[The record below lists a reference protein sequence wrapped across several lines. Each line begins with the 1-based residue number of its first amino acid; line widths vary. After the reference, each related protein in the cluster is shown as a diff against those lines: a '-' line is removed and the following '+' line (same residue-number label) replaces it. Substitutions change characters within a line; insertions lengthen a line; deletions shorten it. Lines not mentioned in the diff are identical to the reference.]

1 MVNKKSS
8 LGRGLASILGGNTS
22 NIPIK
27 EINNN
32 KESTPQSVGITNE
45 ILITQIETNP
55 FQPRIEFNQEK
66 LDELAASIEQLGIIQ
81 PITVRKMNHNKYQLI
96 SGERRFRASQIAG
109 LEKLPAFVRVA
120 NDQEMLEMAL
130 VENIQRENLNPI
142 EVAISYKR
150 LIEEIKLTQEQCSE
164 RVGKNRSTI
173 TNFLRL
179 LKLPYEIQEGLKEG
193 AISNGHAKALLSIK
207 NNETQINLFYDTV
220 ANGYSV
226 RELEQ
231 MAKDFSDKTFK
242 RKSKDKNINTLDPL
256 PFSQQ
261 KMMHD
266 LSRNLEKDVEL
277 KRNKKGKG
285 KLIIPFSND
294 DDLARIFEIINK

>member
-32 KESTPQSVGITNE
+32 KEPIPQSVRVTNE

-142 EVAISYKR
+142 EIAISYKR

-179 LKLPYEIQEGLKEG
+179 LRLPYEIQEGLKEG

-207 NNETQINLFYDTV
+207 NTETQINLFYDTV

-231 MAKDFSDKTFK
+231 MAKDFSGKTFK
-242 RKSKDKNINTLDPL
+242 RTSKVKNINTTNPL

-266 LSRNLEKDVEL
+266 LSRSLGKDVEL

-294 DDLARIFEIINK
+294 DELARVFEIINK

>member
-8 LGRGLASILGGNTS
+8 LGRGLASILGGNIS

-32 KESTPQSVGITNE
+32 KESTPQSVGVTNE

-55 FQPRIEFNQEK
+55 FQPRAEFNQEK

-207 NNETQINLFYDTV
+207 NTETQINLFYDTV

-231 MAKDFSDKTFK
+231 MAKDFSGKTFK
-242 RKSKDKNINTLDPL
+242 RTSKVKNINTTNPL

>member
-8 LGRGLASILGGNTS
+8 LGRGLASILGGNIS
-22 NIPIK
+22 NMPIK

-32 KESTPQSVGITNE
+32 KESKPQSVGVTNE

-55 FQPRIEFNQEK
+55 FQPRAGFNQEK

-207 NNETQINLFYDTV
+207 NTETQINLFYDTV

-231 MAKDFSDKTFK
+231 MAKDFSDKYFK
-242 RKSKDKNINTLDPL
+242 RTSKVKNINTTNPL

-266 LSRNLEKDVEL
+266 LSRSLDKDVEL

-294 DDLARIFEIINK
+294 DELARIFEIINK

>member
-109 LEKLPAFVRVA
+109 LEKLPAFVRIA

-164 RVGKNRSTI
+164 RIGKNRSTI

-179 LKLPYEIQEGLKEG
+179 LKLPSEIQKGLKEG

-207 NNETQINLFYDTV
+207 NTETQINLFYDTV

-231 MAKDFSDKTFK
+231 MAKDFSGRTFK
-242 RKSKDKNINTLDPL
+242 RTSKVKNINTTNPL

-266 LSRNLEKDVEL
+266 LSKRLDKDVEL

-294 DDLARIFEIINK
+294 DELARIFEIINK

>member
-32 KESTPQSVGITNE
+32 KESSPQSVGITNE

-55 FQPRIEFNQEK
+55 FQPRAEFNQEK

-81 PITVRKMNHNKYQLI
+81 PITVRKMSYNKYQLI

-109 LEKLPAFVRVA
+109 LEKLPAFVRIA

-207 NNETQINLFYDTV
+207 NTETQINLFYDTV

-231 MAKDFSDKTFK
+231 MAKDFSGKTFK
-242 RKSKDKNINTLDPL
+242 RTSKVKNINTTNPL

-266 LSRNLEKDVEL
+266 LSKRLDKDVEL

-285 KLIIPFSND
+285 KLIIHFSND
-294 DDLARIFEIINK
+294 DELARIFEIINQ